1 MVSLA
6 DLMEKVLPS
15 EIVTTQVTWSQSSI
29 IIYDKRIYTEE
40 KRRDTIGE

>member
-1 MVSLA
+1 MKIPKFKNL
-6 DLMEKVLPS
+6 
-15 EIVTTQVTWSQSSI
+15 IVTTQVTWSQSSI